1 MLANSAQRGRGEDH
15 YVKRDF
21 ILSLTQYMHVKI
33 SSMLGFVSRA
43 GELRVVFLKIYFFH
57 FKTNLETKFEI
68 L

>member
-1 MLANSAQRGRGEDH
+1 
-15 YVKRDF
+15 
-21 ILSLTQYMHVKI
+21 MHVKI

-43 GELRVVFLKIYFFH
+43 GELRVVSLKIYFFH